1 MVNNLLSV
9 LVLCFCLTIQT
20 TNAQSKE
27 NHTALTKEH
36 EALIRISSQAAVG
49 NLDKLHEELH
59 RGLDA
64 GLTIN
69 KVKESL
75 IHLHAYA
82 GFPRSI
88 RGLQTLIT
96 VVDERQKNGIKDE
109 VGSDASPISTE
120 KTKYERGKAILQ
132 QLTGLIENDVKTG
145 YAAFAPTIEV
155 FLKEHLF
162 ADLFERDVLTYLERE
177 LVTISVLAS
186 IGRAEP
192 MLKSH
197 FTICV
202 NLGCSPA
209 QLQQFIQLI
218 KVAQGEECA
227 RVAADVLAEVL
238 NK

>member
-9 LVLCFCLTIQT
+9 LVICFCLTIQT

-49 NLDKLHEELH
+49 ELDKLRDELH

-120 KTKYERGKAILQ
+120 KTKYDRGKAILQ
-132 QLTGLIENDVKTG
+132 QLTGVKENDVKTG
-145 YAAFAPTIEV
+145 YAAFAPTIEI

-162 ADLFERDVLTYLERE
+162 ADLFERDLLNYLERE

-186 IGRAEP
+186 IGRVEP
-192 MLKSH
+192 MLISH
-197 FTICV
+197 LSICV
-202 NLGCSPA
+202 NLGCSSE
-209 QLQQFIQLI
+209 QLQQFLQII
-218 KVAQGEECA
+218 KDAQGVERA
-227 RVAADVLAEVL
+227 TDAAKVLTEVL

>member
-1 MVNNLLSV
+1 MVNNILLV
-9 LVLCFCLTIQT
+9 LVLCFCFILPTA
-20 TNAQSKE
+20 NAQSKE
-27 NHTALTKEH
+27 MNTAITKEH
-36 EALIRISSQAAVG
+36 QVLISISSQAAVG
-49 NLDKLHEELH
+49 DLNKLRDELH
-59 RGLDA
+59 KGLDV

-69 KVKESL
+69 KIKEGL

-88 RGLQTLIT
+88 RGLQTLMA
-96 VVDERQKNGIKDE
+96 VVEERQIKGINDK
-109 VGSDASPISTE
+109 VGKEASPTISD
-120 KTKYERGKAILQ
+120 KSKYERGKAILQ
-132 QLTGLIENDVKTG
+132 QLTGVKENDVKTG

-155 FLKEHLF
+155 FLKEQLF

-197 FTICV
+197 LTICV
-202 NLGCSPA
+202 NLGSSPE
-209 QLQQFIQLI
+209 QLQEFVQIIQ
-218 KVAQGEECA
+218 VAQGEERA
-227 RVAADVLAEVL
+227 SEAAKVLTEVL

>member
-1 MVNNLLSV
+1 MLSV

-36 EALIRISSQAAVG
+36 EALIRISSQAAIG
-49 NLDKLHEELH
+49 DLYKLHDELH
-59 RGLDA
+59 KGLDA
-64 GLTIN
+64 GLKIY

-88 RGLQTLIT
+88 RGLQTLMA
-96 VVDERQKNGIKDE
+96 VVEERQKNGIKDE

-120 KTKYERGKAILQ
+120 KTKYDRGKAILQ
-132 QLTGLIENDVKTG
+132 QLTGVKENDVKTG
-145 YAAFAPTIEV
+145 YAAFAPTIEI

-186 IGRAEP
+186 IGRVEP

-197 FTICV
+197 LTICV
-202 NLGCSPA
+202 NLGCTPSY
-209 QLQQFIQLI
+209 LQQFVQII
-218 KVAQGEECA
+218 KQSQGEECA
-227 RVAADVLAEVL
+227 TDASKVLTEVL